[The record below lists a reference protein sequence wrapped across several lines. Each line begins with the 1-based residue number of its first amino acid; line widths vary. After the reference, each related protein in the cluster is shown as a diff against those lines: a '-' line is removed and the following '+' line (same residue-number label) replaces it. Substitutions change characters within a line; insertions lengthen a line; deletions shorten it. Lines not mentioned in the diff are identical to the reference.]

1 MADPQQTPQQIQQST
16 QAQQEFNAELQVTND
31 TLISI
36 SKSLDAQLKL
46 QQKIGKEVEQT
57 AQEYW
62 KDISKTLKQSA
73 KDIYTI
79 SENQEQISRG
89 ALRSKTVQDQ
99 INKSLREQNKA
110 RLAFSMLEQDIANLN
125 EEERRAAERERDD
138 ALAATEKQIALLRKQ
153 LGETQKIEK
162 TAGLIAK
169 SFEGL
174 NKIPFLNK
182 MLEFEKITERI
193 YATSAKTGSSFKAL
207 GAGLKE
213 TYTQLGKKLKDPL
226 VLLTAQLFLLKKIFN
241 LQLDVNQ
248 QITEQGRQLGIN
260 YQQSQKLYDS
270 AVAYSLAQNDG
281 YTTQVKI
288 AEGRKLLNDAL
299 ETAVSFSNQESIEA
313 KKLSDFYGVGAEQ
326 LKQMAINSARNNKT
340 IVQTKQEI
348 LKTAVIQ
355 KAQYGGTL
363 SYQKVMQKVNSVSG
377 EILTKF
383 KGNVPALV
391 AAVQQADRLGLTLEQ
406 VDKIGESLLNFEQS
420 IDAEL
425 KAELLTGKEI
435 NLERAR
441 AAALSGDQ
449 VKLMNEIVSQVGNIH
464 KFERMNVIQRKAYA
478 EAFGMTASEMGDMLR
493 KREFEAKYGK
503 IEQAN
508 AQAILDKAKA
518 RGATIDDTLKK
529 ELEQMSLQEKMK
541 NVFSKLEAILIRI
554 TKGPM
559 GFFLKM
565 LEKSL
570 GFVEEIIK
578 KFSSITGGKL
588 GSALGAV
595 LMGAPLLI
603 GAVRMFMGTAKAM
616 LLGRLGST
624 RFNAMWTRDAMG
636 AGGAGGGLLDSLN
649 PFGGGG
655 KGGKFGRQRGLV
667 GRFGAKGARN
677 LLRGAKGFGIG
688 TAIGI
693 GSDLIADQMD
703 EGQGK
708 DVVSGIGTT
717 ASWAGTG
724 AMIGSVIPGIG
735 TGIGAIVGG
744 IAGGI
749 KALIDAESNA
759 REREEKSR
767 EKQEADKKTNEELM
781 RQFLDRPIKINVG
794 GKEIIDFNTAA
805 SQYGT
810 QQSSF
815 N

>member
-1 MADPQQTPQQIQQST
+1 MADPQQI
-16 QAQQEFNAELQVTND
+16 QAQQSLNSELQVTND
-31 TLISI
+31 TLTSI
-36 SKSLDAQLKL
+36 AKSLEDQLKL

-99 INKSLREQNKA
+99 INKALREQNKA

-138 ALAATEKQIALLRKQ
+138 ALSATEKQIALLRKQ

-193 YATSAKTGSSFKAL
+193 YSTSAKTGNSFKAL
-207 GAGLKE
+207 GAGLNE
-213 TYTQLGKKLKDPL
+213 TYKQLGKKLKDPL
-226 VLLTAQLFLLKKIFN
+226 VLLTAQFLLLKKIFN
-241 LQLDVNQ
+241 LQREVNQ
-248 QITEQGRQLGIN
+248 QITEQGRQLGISYEESN
-260 YQQSQKLYDS
+260 KLYNS
-270 AVAYSLAQNDG
+270 AIDYAAIQKDG
-281 YTTQVKI
+281 YTTQTKI
-288 AEGRKLLNDAL
+288 LEGRKLLNDAL
-299 ETAVSFSNQESIEA
+299 DSSVAFSNQESIEA
-313 KKLSDFYGVGAEQ
+313 KKLSEFYGVSNEQ
-326 LKQMAINSARNNKT
+326 LRQMAINSARNNKT

-348 LKTAVIQ
+348 LKTAVQQ

-363 SYQKVMQKVNSVSG
+363 SYQKTLQKVNSISG

-478 EAFGMTASEMGDMLR
+478 EAFGMTVSEMGDMLR

-503 IEQAN
+503 IEQEN
-508 AQAILDKAKA
+508 AQKILDKAKA
-518 RGATIDDTLKK
+518 QGKTIDATLKQQ
-529 ELEQMSLQEKMK
+529 LEQMSLNEKMK
-541 NVFSKLEAILIRI
+541 NVFTKLEAILIRI

-559 GFFLKM
+559 GAFLKM

-570 GFVEEIIK
+570 GFVEKIISG
-578 KFSSITGGKL
+578 FSSITGGKL

-595 LMGAPLLI
+595 LMGAPLII
-603 GAVRMFMGTAKAM
+603 GAIRLFIGTAKSM
-616 LLGRLGST
+616 LLGARGST
-624 RFNAMWTRDAMG
+624 PLNPLYTVDAS
-636 AGGAGGGLLDSLN
+636 GGGGGGLLDMLD
-649 PFGGGG
+649 PFGGKRG
-655 KGGKFGRQRGLV
+655 KKGFGRGAKRGLLKTF
-667 GRFGAKGARN
+667 GRGGYKN
-677 LLRGAKGFGIG
+677 LLRGAKGFGVG
-688 TAIGI
+688 AAVGI
-693 GSDLIADQMD
+693 GSDLIASQMD
-703 EGQGK
+703 EGQDK

-744 IAGGI
+744 IAGGV

-815 N
+815 S